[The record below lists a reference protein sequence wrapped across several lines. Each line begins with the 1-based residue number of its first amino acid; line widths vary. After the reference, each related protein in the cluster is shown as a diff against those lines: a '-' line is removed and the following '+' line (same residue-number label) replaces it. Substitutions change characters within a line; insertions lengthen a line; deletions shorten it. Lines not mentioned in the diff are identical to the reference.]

1 MRRSNSLFLLS
12 LIAILLT
19 LLPLAVGAATP
30 QAASAATPLEQNI
43 NPVPQG
49 EAIVALNINGKRY
62 GDVDAKI
69 DLEDPFIK
77 VSDLREAVSPALSPE
92 QQNRIFSVIL
102 SKLEWAG
109 IADLEAAG
117 LKGIWDMETLTYSIE
132 TPGEYSSLR
141 ELDFSPESVFSD
153 KNWLKP
159 SPVAAVVNFNLSG
172 TANIKSTG
180 SSLPVSVS
188 ADGLL
193 NLFSL
198 AIESSGSLSYS
209 APNFSWSLNSA
220 RAVYDFPKI
229 EGRLF
234 AGMISGE
241 GMAHQ
246 SRPEIYGI
254 SLHSV
259 ETFSRYNRNYSPSVA
274 FTLQKPSTVRFK
286 INGQVIRVMKLD
298 MGNYRIYDLPFAYGL
313 NQLELEVQDGES
325 AEGIAL
331 YKPVT
336 KYITTETGLLVGGKW
351 DYGVSAGVGR
361 SEMDQPIASAY
372 FRYGLASALTLGA
385 NLQADRRSLLAG
397 LGLVAGTDVGGFIF
411 GATSLFA
418 WDGRTIPFAF
428 SSDLEYHYVRPGNIY
443 TPGFGFT
450 LGYASEGFAAPQP
463 ISAITSPD
471 ALLNASANIG
481 GALSKYI
488 SFGLAGQWNRT
499 LTGTPVDKGTVSLN
513 MGFSTSKNASFS
525 FSSGVEVET
534 GKAPVISLS
543 LSLSASDPIKPGRQ
557 IGLTQPAGGGNTITY
572 SDQLP
577 LLGGIGYGIQASN
590 LIGGVSDPTSISLSS
605 GFSTPFFS
613 LSGSG
618 GISYGAT
625 LASPTGAMNLNVA
638 TALSFAGGSFALS
651 KPLYDSFII
660 FDPDKTTGGMAV
672 AFAIDAG
679 TKLISHG
686 APMASPLNSYQKAR
700 ATMDFPEADADVS
713 ATMPQMAISSGY
725 RSGFLYKAGLEKRFY
740 VTGRLVDAAGAPIAF
755 AAGDVKKSDGTYF
768 DQTFTDETGS
778 FQIYGLSPGQYTI
791 HWPEDV
797 GVSNLALTEAPN
809 GTLELGDVKATPGSG
824 G

>member
-1 MRRSNSLFLLS
+1 
-12 LIAILLT
+12 
-19 LLPLAVGAATP
+19 V
-30 QAASAATPLEQNI
+30 

-49 EAIVALNINGKRY
+49 EAIVALNINKKRY

-69 DLEDPFIK
+69 DMDDPFIK
-77 VSDLREAVSPALSPE
+77 VSVLREALSPALSPD

-117 LKGIWDMETLTYSIE
+117 LKGIWDMETLTYSID

-141 ELDFSPESVFSD
+141 EFDFSPEASFSD

-159 SPVAAVVNFNLSG
+159 APVAAVLNLNMSG

-198 AIESSGSLSYS
+198 ALESSGSISYS
-209 APNFSWSLNSA
+209 APNFSWSLNRA

-241 GMAHQ
+241 GIAHQ

-254 SLHSV
+254 SLHTV
-259 ETFSRYNRNYSPSVA
+259 EIFSRYNRNYSPSVA

-286 INGQVIRVMKLD
+286 INDQVVRVMKLD

-313 NQLELEVQDGES
+313 NQLELEVQDGETVD
-325 AEGIAL
+325 GIAL

-336 KYITTETGLLVGGKW
+336 RYITTETGLLVGGKW
-351 DYGVSAGVGR
+351 DYGLSVGVGR

-372 FRYGLASALTLGA
+372 FRYGLASALTLAA
-385 NLQADRRSLLAG
+385 NAQADRRSLLAG
-397 LGLVAGTDVGGFIF
+397 LGFVAGTDIGGFIF
-411 GATSLFA
+411 GANSLFA

-428 SSDLEYHYVRPGNIY
+428 SSDLEYHYTRPGKNY
-443 TPGFGFT
+443 TPGFGLT
-450 LGYASEGFAAPQP
+450 VGYASEGFTAPQP
-463 ISAITSPD
+463 ISTITSPD
-471 ALLNASANIG
+471 ASLSASASVG
-481 GALSKYI
+481 GAISKYI

-499 LTGTPVDKGTVSLN
+499 LTGVIADKGAVSLN
-513 MGFSTSKNASFS
+513 MGFSTAKNASFS
-525 FSSGVEVET
+525 FSSGVELAT
-534 GKAPVISLS
+534 DKAPIISLS
-543 LSLSASDPIKPGRQ
+543 FSLSASDPIKPGRQ
-557 IGLTQPAGGGNTITY
+557 IGFTQPAKGGNTITY

-577 LLGGIGYGIQASN
+577 LLGGIGFGVQASN
-590 LIGGVSDPTSISLSS
+590 LIGGVSDPSSISVNS
-605 GFSTPFFS
+605 GFSTPYFS

-625 LASPTGAMNLNVA
+625 LASPSGAVNLNLA

-660 FDPDKTTGGMAV
+660 FDPDKSTGGMAV

-700 ATMDFPEADADVS
+700 ASMDFPEADADVS
-713 ATMPQMAISSGY
+713 ATMPQMALSSGY
-725 RSGFLYKAGLEKRFY
+725 RTGFLYKAGLEKRFY
-740 VTGRLVDAAGAPIAF
+740 VTGRLVDAAGAPLAYM
-755 AAGDVKKSDGTYF
+755 AGDVKKSDGTYS
-768 DQTFTDETGS
+768 DQTFTDETGF

-791 HWPEDV
+791 FWPENV
-797 GVSNLALTEAPN
+797 GITNLTFSDAPN
-809 GTLELGDVKATPGSG
+809 GTLELGNVTATPAAG